1 MCSLDF
7 GLSVTNKA
15 HIVFAHLA
23 DVLDKRQ
30 EALGQWSEEVV
41 EACHQAFDK
50 VWQRYKVKNVA
61 SENHGKNLYRA
72 VLEFNAFNV

>member
-1 MCSLDF
+1 MGVKD
-7 GLSVTNKA
+7 KA

-30 EALGQWSEEVV
+30 EALSQWSGEVV
-41 EACHQAFDK
+41 EACHDQAFEK